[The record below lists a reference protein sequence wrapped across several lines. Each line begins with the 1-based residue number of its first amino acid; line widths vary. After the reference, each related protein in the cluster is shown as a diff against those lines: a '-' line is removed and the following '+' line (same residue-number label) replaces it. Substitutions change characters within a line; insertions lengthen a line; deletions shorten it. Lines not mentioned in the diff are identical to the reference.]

1 LTINYLIIGTILVLL
16 TSIAAITN
24 AIIAAPEDKI
34 DCDASPDHPF
44 CNGKR
49 GRDGFIFCSLKTDQ
63 DQQMSCWDD
72 LDGFAEDDPLIHCA
86 QDPET
91 KDECKLTEDEEG
103 MMN

>member
-1 LTINYLIIGTILVLL
+1 MERLIIGTILVLL

-24 AIIAAPEDKI
+24 TVIAAAEDKI
-34 DCDASPDHPF
+34 DCDANSDHPF

-49 GRDGFIFCSLKTDQ
+49 GQNGLIFCSLKIE
-63 DQQMSCWDD
+63 QQMSCWDD
-72 LDGFAEDDPLIHCA
+72 KDGFVEDDPLIFCV

-91 KDECKLTEDEEG
+91 KDECKLTEDEKG